1 MLRCKENK
9 ELVLKYLT
17 PDNINRI
24 INNWY
29 QMSQSEEYQ
38 TIRRI
43 VIDNMK
49 RLYYEYEHMIFLRVR
64 RYTKEI
70 LNRIG
75 ITIDEHN
82 RMNVQRVDDT
92 TLPLFE
98 RLLIQNIQRDV
109 TDLETGNYTKPVP
122 CMVML

>member
-1 MLRCKENK
+1 
-9 ELVLKYLT
+9 
-17 PDNINRI
+17 
-24 INNWY
+24 
-29 QMSQSEEYQ
+29 MSQSEEYQ

-64 RYTKEI
+64 RYTKEM

-109 TDLETGNYTKPVP
+109 TDLEAGNYTKPVP

>member
-64 RYTKEI
+64 RYTKEM

-109 TDLETGNYTKPVP
+109 TDLETGNYTKPVS